1 MFKAQNFKYFKIVL
15 FLLLF
20 FSSLFSVYSPP
31 GSHNYDEWEK
41 SSSSGESS
49 SSSDDEEFTK
59 AYKKL
64 FINPKELSFSC
75 SGDANLTT
83 QEKKSE
89 FGELLSLIKQIF
101 LSLCFLIFFFGQN
114 PVFFVILFSFITSI
128 LIVIMLK
135 TSDFNGNAGATI
147 KKIAPILGL
156 IIFIFLCVAIVP
168 VAETFVKNIPTMVV
182 LILSIT
188 AAAIFSPMLVPKSK
202 EGNNYIL
209 VFAFIFV
216 FYFANCGIVFLISD
230 QFSFVFPFYDGITK
244 GIFSLTE
251 IIVFIFLV
259 ILFLTAFKLVFKSKS
274 GFEDSMGLN
283 NEPTLGTAKKVAK
296 AVGKGIGDVAKG
308 IGDSWSGRE
317 KRKELEKKN
326 NIIESFLEILSPIG
340 KAINQLQ
347 EIVKNLNPEEN
358 IISETD
364 RIHLNRI
371 IEFVMGDIK
380 SLNNEVKKFNNSSEE
395 KFKIFEEHWKNF
407 ETLLVLHPSK
417 LITFTPIVIDSLINY
432 LYSVSESLSIKIS
445 KEDIETILYSFDRHL
460 IEDIKNKLDEGGEK
474 KKKTDINE
482 CVKYIYNMFISE
494 SGSIKDKD
502 SINQNEII
510 ILIESILSSLERDF
524 GETEKIG
531 RAYEQLKKAL
541 DSFSKIDGKNIGSY
555 YNSMGILVISLSY
568 FFEQIENKYNLGIH
582 NLELFQDL
590 LSKIKKETESEAN
603 LIPEL
608 QNLLDLL
615 EKGKLSSYLFGTS
628 NYIDISE
635 FHQFNELLN
644 NLIKKVKDNN
654 IISILNDISN
664 KFNHYFGDL
673 KGKQISDKQKLV
685 NNFLGEINLGT
696 LLGFRNYLNRG
707 NNDKNN

>member
-20 FSSLFSVYSPP
+20 FSSFFSIYSEEPYYTY
-31 GSHNYDEWEK
+31 SNDKK
-41 SSSSGESS
+41 SSSSGES

-75 SGDANLTT
+75 SGDASLTT

-296 AVGKGIGDVAKG
+296 AVGKGIGNAAK
-308 IGDSWSGRE
+308 SLGRNVMDF
-317 KRKELEKKN
+317 RKERKDKVEALKKSNLKSSLLRVLELVGLYLVQIIQIIRAGDLGEDKKKN
-326 NIIESFLEILSPIG
+326 LKNIIKQIEGLNNSFNSSARKISSDISQEEFNNVQNSLENLNASIYSGIQDLNQNIEAIYSFISNYFNYISRYFDLKIEGKLIDKILSNHMTHLELEELR
-340 KAINQLQ
+340 KKF
-347 EIVKNLNPEEN
+347 ENLNVDDSKVNDSKVNDSKVNDSKVNDSNVDDSNVDDSKVNDSKVNDSKVNDSKVNDSKVNDSNVDDSNVDDSKVNDSNVDDSKVNDSKVNDSKVNDSNVDDSKVNDSNVDDSKVNDSNVDDSTVSP
-358 IISETD
+358 
-364 RIHLNRI
+364 
-371 IEFVMGDIK
+371 K
-380 SLNNEVKKFNNSSEE
+380 SNPF
-395 KFKIFEEHWKNF
+395 IRNF
-407 ETLLVLHPSK
+407 
-417 LITFTPIVIDSLINY
+417 
-432 LYSVSESLSIKIS
+432 
-445 KEDIETILYSFDRHL
+445 
-460 IEDIKNKLDEGGEK
+460 
-474 KKKTDINE
+474 
-482 CVKYIYNMFISE
+482 
-494 SGSIKDKD
+494 
-502 SINQNEII
+502 
-510 ILIESILSSLERDF
+510 RDF
-524 GETEKIG
+524 K
-531 RAYEQLKKAL
+531 
-541 DSFSKIDGKNIGSY
+541 
-555 YNSMGILVISLSY
+555 
-568 FFEQIENKYNLGIH
+568 
-582 NLELFQDL
+582 
-590 LSKIKKETESEAN
+590 
-603 LIPEL
+603 
-608 QNLLDLL
+608 
-615 EKGKLSSYLFGTS
+615 
-628 NYIDISE
+628 
-635 FHQFNELLN
+635 
-644 NLIKKVKDNN
+644 
-654 IISILNDISN
+654 
-664 KFNHYFGDL
+664 
-673 KGKQISDKQKLV
+673 
-685 NNFLGEINLGT
+685 
-696 LLGFRNYLNRG
+696 
-707 NNDKNN
+707 